1 MVLATHILTTNT
13 NESFLTMT
21 TFQER
26 FKQALGERGYEK
38 CMRRSIQTVFLY
50 EAFRCIQSNLPQ
62 LRPFQRKLAFFDQVK
77 ALLKQSPLLPHQR
90 EEVLWRTGTSKEPLE
105 ADLAWKRMKMITP
118 NLQDLS
124 EKMKPHFVEGLS
136 HDDLITVFI
145 QGQYILTTG
154 EEVGKKPTNWEH
166 SHNHLIMAY
175 KMYYDCLSLDPT
187 FPEAQLATEIVVPH
201 EKPTKSGESTPG
213 ATAGHVRQGIF
224 TNASS
229 PRASAKPPP
238 RAALLNRRP
247 AATATEIESSE
258 ERRAIMQEVKEHM
271 DLLKQFEDIVPRED
285 MAKRKRLLYDA
296 LPSPPPTAVERK
308 RMRQQSL

>member
-1 MVLATHILTTNT
+1 MVATHILTTNT
-13 NESFLTMT
+13 KESLITMT

-50 EAFRCIQSNLPQ
+50 EAFRCIQSNLPR

-77 ALLKQSPLLPHQR
+77 ALLKQSELLPHQR

-124 EKMKPHFVEGLS
+124 EKMRPHFVEGLS

-145 QGQYILTTG
+145 QGQYISTTG
-154 EEVGKKPTNWEH
+154 EEVGKKPINWEH

-175 KMYYDCLSLDPT
+175 KLYYDCLSLDPT

-201 EKPTKSGESTPG
+201 EKPTKPGDVVDMHNSTASAAG
-213 ATAGHVRQGIF
+213 GHVRQGIF
-224 TNASS
+224 TS
-229 PRASAKPPP
+229 ASAKPPP
-238 RAALLNRRP
+238 GTTLSGRRP
-247 AATATEIESSE
+247 AATTTEVESSE
-258 ERRAIMQEVKEHM
+258 ERCAIIQEVKEHM
-271 DLLKQFEDIVPRED
+271 DLLKQFEDIIPSSVL
-285 MAKRKRLLYDA
+285 AKRKQLLYDA